1 MCALSYLL
9 FLRLLWVLLWMKP
22 YYDAS
27 YPIVSESSEEGEECK
42 HERVTNTVSMTTGDS
57 LPSFLESQSIPNV
70 LSDSEQLSHHSKSFM
85 IALSLISRTPLFCSL
100 VCVQYN
106 TQKWRN
112 TEKWGRP
119 GNTYHVNDIRWRWGW
134 RRGGEGVH
142 IQQHIR
148 HHHQALW
155 C

>member
-1 MCALSYLL
+1 
-9 FLRLLWVLLWMKP
+9 MKP

-27 YPIVSESSEEGEECK
+27 YPIVSGTSGEGEESK
-42 HERVTNTVSMTTGDS
+42 HERVTNTVSMTTTGDS
-57 LPSFLESQSIPNV
+57 PPSFLESQSIPNV

-119 GNTYHVNDIRWRWGW
+119 GNAYYVNDIR
-134 RRGGEGVH
+134 
-142 IQQHIR
+142 
-148 HHHQALW
+148 
-155 C
+155 